1 MVSTAIISQASQSF
15 GMAPESLVLVSQ
27 STNVVYRFNQQDKTY
42 FLRLSEKPAAYEKSI
57 QAEVHWVRYLVSK
70 GVRAS
75 LPILSVEGKLTAVCR
90 DQEKCYVAAVF
101 EGAIGYFF
109 DYD

>member
-1 MVSTAIISQASQSF
+1 M
-15 GMAPESLVLVSQ
+15 
-27 STNVVYRFNQQDKTY
+27 
-42 FLRLSEKPAAYEKSI
+42 YETSI

-75 LPILSVEGKLTAVCR
+75 LPILTVEGKLTAVCR

-101 EGAIGYFF
+101 EGATGYF
-109 DYD
+109 